1 MTEKRRFSGK
11 KDRKKRASFFPKKTL
26 EKVVLPVDPRRYV
39 AKKLEK
45 PLFPSFLPTLRPA
58 LDVLTEN
65 SIIPVVG
72 GWTGVHWVGQPLR
85 VSLLAA
91 RACKSVNQMQ
101 K

>member
-26 EKVVLPVDPRRYV
+26 KKVVLAVLPVAPRRYV

-58 LDVLTEN
+58 L
-65 SIIPVVG
+65 
-72 GWTGVHWVGQPLR
+72 
-85 VSLLAA
+85 
-91 RACKSVNQMQ
+91 
-101 K
+101 

>member
-26 EKVVLPVDPRRYV
+26 EKVVLQVAPRRYV

-58 LDVLTEN
+58 L
-65 SIIPVVG
+65 G
-72 GWTGVHWVGQPLR
+72 GFLHFFSGFRGTPKNN
-85 VSLLAA
+85 AA
-91 RACKSVNQMQ
+91 KCL
-101 K
+101 

>member
-26 EKVVLPVDPRRYV
+26 EKVVLPVAPRRYV

-58 LDVLTEN
+58 
-65 SIIPVVG
+65 
-72 GWTGVHWVGQPLR
+72 
-85 VSLLAA
+85 
-91 RACKSVNQMQ
+91 
-101 K
+101 